1 MLQFDTNMAISDPI
15 IIKCTTGPY
24 PRPMPEG
31 MLDPLPQVKVQFD
44 DGSEKILF
52 EFYPDE
58 LSFTENELIGLT
70 EEQAHELRMKKDI
83 EFLQS

>member
-1 MLQFDTNMAISDPI
+1 MNITEPLIV
-15 IIKCTTGPY
+15 KCTIGPH

-31 MLDPLPQVKVQFD
+31 MLDPMPQVQVQFD

-58 LSFTENELIGLT
+58 LSFTEDEFIGLT
-70 EEQAHELRMKKDI
+70 EDQAHELRMKKDL

>member
-1 MLQFDTNMAISDPI
+1 MILSSPI
-15 IIKCTTGPY
+15 IIKCTIGSY

-31 MLDPLPQVKVQFD
+31 MLDSMPQVKVQFD
-44 DGSEKILF
+44 DGGEKILF

-58 LSFTENELIGLT
+58 LSLTEDEFIGLT
-70 EEQAHELRMKKDI
+70 EKQAHELRMKKDI

>member
-1 MLQFDTNMAISDPI
+1 MNMEDRHILIPVIVNCSFGD
-15 IIKCTTGPY
+15 Y

-31 MLDPLPQVKVQFD
+31 ILDPMPQVKVQFD
-44 DGSEKILF
+44 DGSEKVLF

-58 LSFTENELIGLT
+58 LSFTEDEFIGLT
-70 EEQAHELRMKKDI
+70 EKQAHELRMKKDI

>member
-1 MLQFDTNMAISDPI
+1 MNKAVPCIQ
-15 IIKCTTGPY
+15 KCSIQPY

-31 MLDPLPQVKVQFD
+31 MLDAMPQVKVQFSN
-44 DGSEKILF
+44 GEEKVLF

-58 LSFTENELIGLT
+58 ISFTENEFIGLT
-70 EEQAHELRMKKDI
+70 EEQVHQLRMKKDI

>member
-1 MLQFDTNMAISDPI
+1 MY
-15 IIKCTTGPY
+15 IKQTKIVKCEIVSF

-31 MLDPLPQVKVQFD
+31 MLDTMPQVKVQFD
-44 DGSEKILF
+44 DGSERILF

-58 LSFTENELIGLT
+58 LSFTEDEFIGLS
-70 EEQAHELRMKKDI
+70 EDQAHQLRMKKDI